1 MKLSGNKKIVLL
13 GVILLI
19 IAGIVVVA
27 LKGINVSLVFQQ
39 HESISLLIG
48 KQININEIQEICNE
62 VFKNKKV
69 VLKKVELFDDSV
81 SIIAQSITD
90 EEKSNLIQKVNEK
103 YSTEFKVEDITIEKI
118 SNVRVRDMVRP
129 YILPI
134 IISTVLIIIY
144 MVIIFK
150 NQKFVKIIGK
160 IFGIILLTELALAS
174 IIAISRI
181 PLLPIMVNLMF
192 VIAIIELIFLINKET
207 MIINSEKK

>member
-103 YSTEFKVEDITIEKI
+103 YSTEFKVEDITIEKV

-192 VIAIIELIFLINKET
+192 VIAIIELI
-207 MIINSEKK
+207 

>member
-118 SNVRVRDMVRP
+118 SNVRVIDMVRP

-144 MVIIFK
+144 MIIIFK

-160 IFGIILLTELALAS
+160 IFEIILLTELALAS

>member
-1 MKLSGNKKIVLL
+1 M
-13 GVILLI
+13 
-19 IAGIVVVA
+19 
-27 LKGINVSLVFQQ
+27 
-39 HESISLLIG
+39 
-48 KQININEIQEICNE
+48 
-62 VFKNKKV
+62 
-69 VLKKVELFDDSV
+69 
-81 SIIAQSITD
+81 
-90 EEKSNLIQKVNEK
+90 
-103 YSTEFKVEDITIEKI
+103 EDITIEKV

>member
-103 YSTEFKVEDITIEKI
+103 YSTEFKVEDITIEKV

>member
-144 MVIIFK
+144 MIIIFK

-160 IFGIILLTELALAS
+160 IFEIILLTELALAS